1 MNRKEYV
8 SEFQQFRSG
17 KNLFTFML
25 VIISM
30 SFLCYFLIYK
40 SCNSNCNCYT
50 THSTQPF
57 PVHSDNRETG
67 MARVNQI
74 LTTKLFSNH
83 HKDSRNEKSSH
94 LLATKETTTYKTT
107 SSDKLENKE
116 AITPTTDFKTTTIAR
131 KENFLDGCYH
141 VYLDVG
147 SNIGIQVR
155 KLFEPEKYP
164 KAHVLP
170 VYDKLFG
177 NIKERRYENRDHGK
191 RICAVGFEPNP
202 AHTQYLK
209 DVEEKYNKCGYRIKF
224 MTETAV
230 SYRDGYTTFYSD
242 EAYSML
248 EWGGSILP
256 PGVNVNSKQPN
267 NLKRNNITE
276 LRLSN
281 YLKNVVGKRKL
292 PVSIDKANPPKIVM
306 KMDIEGSEIDVM
318 PDIIFTGGLQY
329 INELMIEWHSRL
341 ERLEERKKAH
351 DEMHKVTVALSTY
364 ADLMK
369 KQAGHFNFKLLDLDD
384 ESYGTTRHALPRC

>member
-1 MNRKEYV
+1 MNRKENV
-8 SEFQQFRSG
+8 PEFQQLRSG
-17 KNLFTFML
+17 KVLFTFML
-25 VIISM
+25 LIISV
-30 SFLCYFLIYK
+30 SFVCYILIYK
-40 SCNSNCNCYT
+40 SCNNNCSCYT
-50 THSTQPF
+50 THSTEAF

-67 MARVNQI
+67 MARVSQI
-74 LTTKLFSNH
+74 LTSKLDFNH
-83 HKDSRNEKSSH
+83 QKDPR
-94 LLATKETTTYKTT
+94 
-107 SSDKLENKE
+107 SDKLANKE
-116 AITPTTDFKTTTIAR
+116 AIGPTTDFKTTTQAR
-131 KENFLDGCYH
+131 EENFLDGCYH

-164 KAHVLP
+164 NSGALP

-177 NIKERRYENRDHGK
+177 NIKERRNENHDHGK

-209 DVEEKYNKCGYRIKF
+209 DVEEKYNKCGYKIKF

-256 PGVNVNSKQPN
+256 PGVNVNSKQPHD
-267 NLKRNNITE
+267 LKKNNITE
-276 LRLSN
+276 LRLST

-341 ERLEERKKAH
+341 EQLAERKKAH
-351 DEMHKVTVALSTY
+351 DEMHKVTVALSKY

-369 KQAGHFNFKLLDLDD
+369 NQAGHFNFKLLDLDD
-384 ESYGTTRHALPRC
+384 ESYGTTRNEFPKC

>member
-1 MNRKEYV
+1 MNRKENV
-8 SEFQQFRSG
+8 PEFLQFRSG
-17 KNLFTFML
+17 KVLFTYML
-25 VIISM
+25 ISL
-30 SFLCYFLIYK
+30 LCYFLIYK
-40 SCNSNCNCYT
+40 SCNNNCNCYT
-50 THSTQPF
+50 THATQPF
-57 PVHSDNRETG
+57 PVHSNNRKTG
-67 MARVNQI
+67 MGRVNQI
-74 LTTKLFSNH
+74 ITTKLYSNH
-83 HKDSRNEKSSH
+83 HKDPRNEKSSH
-94 LLATKETTTYKTT
+94 LLATKETTAYKIARL
-107 SSDKLENKE
+107 DKLENKE
-116 AITPTTDFKTTTIAR
+116 EITPTTDFKSTTPVR
-131 KENFLDGCYH
+131 KDNFLDGCYH

-164 KAHVLP
+164 NAGVLS

-177 NIKERRYENRDHGK
+177 NIKERRNENHDHGK

-209 DVEEKYNKCGYRIKF
+209 DVEEKYNKCGYKIKF

-242 EAYSML
+242 EAYGML

-256 PGVNVNSKQPN
+256 PGVNVNSKQPKD
-267 NLKRNNITE
+267 LKRNNITE

-281 YLKNVVGKRKL
+281 YLKNVGKRKL

-341 ERLEERKKAH
+341 EQLDERKKAH

-384 ESYGTTRHALPRC
+384 ESYGTTTHDLPSC